1 MQGCFSSAIVQEHG
15 YSFFYEMTMLFPKHE
30 FSISKKIKLV
40 LEDDK
45 LPITIT
51 LYIASSFLAGE
62 NDTVATSC
70 VLQDK
75 FGCIIYFNI
84 CKYENRYFIYFDF
97 CKDENKTL
105 HVSMFENMNI

>member
-1 MQGCFSSAIVQEHG
+1 M
-15 YSFFYEMTMLFPKHE
+15 
-30 FSISKKIKLV
+30 KLV

-51 LYIASSFLAGE
+51 IYLATFFLAGE
-62 NDTVATSC
+62 TDTVATSC

-84 CKYENRYFIYFDF
+84 CKYENRYFIYI
-97 CKDENKTL
+97 L
-105 HVSMFENMNI
+105 MFVKMKINITCFNV